1 MTPDTEKQRTAYTLA
16 TWLRALD
23 AFFQIRFHPTAD
35 PTGGEALTRD
45 WIAEVRVAR
54 RALLNCAHLA
64 AQLKSDSSVNNEADS
79 IEHDLS
85 GINRSPDAK
94 NEDAFEYSPSF
105 DEQLTALTLALEDAA
120 GVGEALSSAS
130 QVTCRA
136 WISYGRLATAELRR
150 NSASQ
155 KLYDATRKRTFALL
169 PPSIVRLVE
178 SIPSPDF
185 STDLL
190 FVFAGLFH
198 LLEHLR
204 FIEPL
209 LTKDYS
215 LKQSLPLWT
224 LIHEEANAILDF
236 ISTRAMQSERLDE
249 TLFDTLDGTSYA
261 IGMELRKVF
270 AHELVGMSEA
280 RNAMTLFVKVENAH
294 GLLRDCFQQSVITL
308 AQSFDATFEPEPLFS
323 ALQSKVE
330 QSLRLRRD
338 VWRLLK
344 DVREVERARDMNRFP
359 LLLEKCDA
367 FRQGSMRYL
376 MYKDW
381 EAFERFVDEA
391 TAARGVAERIPVL
404 HRLGTFLETLF
415 GQINMRAALAA
426 YPFEEPQDEE
436 HILQL

>member
-23 AFFQIRFHPTAD
+23 AFFQVRLHPTAD

-64 AQLKSDSSVNNEADS
+64 AQLKSDSSTNSEENS
-79 IEHDLS
+79 IEYNLS
-85 GINRSPDAK
+85 GINRLTEAK
-94 NEDAFEYSPSF
+94 SEDTFEASAPF
-105 DEQLTALTLALEDAA
+105 DEQLTTLVATLEDAA
-120 GVGEALSSAS
+120 GVGEGLSSAS
-130 QVTCRA
+130 RVTCQA

-150 NSASQ
+150 NQAAQ
-155 KLYDATRKRTFALL
+155 KLSEAIEKRNLAQL
-169 PPSIVRLVE
+169 PPSIARLVE

-190 FVFAGLFH
+190 FVFAGLFR

-209 LTKDYS
+209 LTKDYP

-224 LIHEEANAILDF
+224 LIHEEASAILDF
-236 ISTRAMQSERLDE
+236 ISTRAMQSEKLDE
-249 TLFDTLDGTSYA
+249 NLFDTLDGTSYA

-294 GLLRDCFQQSVITL
+294 GLLRDCFQQSIITL
-308 AQSFDATFEPEPLFS
+308 AQTFDAAFEPKPLFNT
-323 ALQSKVE
+323 LQSKVE
-330 QSLRLRRD
+330 QSLRLRCD

-359 LLLEKCDA
+359 MLLEKCDA

-426 YPFEEPQDEE
+426 YPFEEPQDDE